1 VKKALAMATLAI
13 ELRPGSFQSAT
24 DQTEMKAL
32 LSEITESEVELE
44 YYFVAA
50 RMAVAGKADEASL
63 KAEPPDEVPR
73 SATP

>member
-1 VKKALAMATLAI
+1 MATLAI
-13 ELRPGSFQSAT
+13 ELRPSPFQSAS
-24 DQTEMKAL
+24 DQTDMKAL

-50 RMAVAGKADEASL
+50 RMAVAGKAEETSL
-63 KAEPPDEVPR
+63 KAERPDDVPR